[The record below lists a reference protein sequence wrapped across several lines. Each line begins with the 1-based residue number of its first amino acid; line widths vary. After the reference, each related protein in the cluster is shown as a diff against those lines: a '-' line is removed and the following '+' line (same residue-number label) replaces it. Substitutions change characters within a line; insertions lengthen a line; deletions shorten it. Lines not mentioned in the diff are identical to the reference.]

1 MSVLPT
7 NEMQQ
12 LNTQLF
18 QATDVGSAAQA
29 VADAL
34 AQQSETCLIAL
45 ASSDTNTFDLPA
57 ASGMAADAT
66 WAAWIGQFDAAH
78 GESKTVALEAN
89 ENPSGR
95 PAFMIPIADND
106 ARAGW
111 FFVVTTEDKLNVA
124 IQAVALLAAHLRA
137 LQAEQEMAVLKQRAR
152 RVTSVNRIT
161 AVISS
166 ALAQDDVLSLAVEL
180 LSDLLEVDHCGVF
193 IFEDNKAALTME
205 YPADSEREDL
215 HIPLGSSATL
225 EALVHY
231 QTAVIVPDLAAVQAS
246 DPFAA
251 ALRQRIDVQT
261 ALIAPLTAPLGVIGA
276 ISVERRDGNRGF
288 TADERD
294 TLLTIAG
301 QIALART
308 NADLYQ
314 QAISANRLKSEFL
327 ANISHELR
335 TPLNAIIGYSDMLL
349 QNIYGD
355 LTPQQ
360 TDRISRV
367 HNSGNQLLNMIDNLL
382 GLARIDAG
390 RITMT
395 LEPISL
401 MSLLSAVTESFNERA
416 QEKNL
421 SLTLNCHAEGGD
433 VYALGDKEALS
444 QIYNNLL
451 DNALKF
457 TSEGGITV
465 QIDRLWVEHG
475 KLQDAQH
482 STPPI
487 ELEDG
492 EWAVVSIQD
501 TGIGIKPEHQVLVF
515 EEFRQGDGSTVRQYG
530 GSGLG
535 LALARRMLD
544 LMHGHI
550 WLESTGEQG
559 STFTTLL
566 RLGHPD
572 APANP

>member
-1 MSVLPT
+1 MSVLPA
-7 NEMQQ
+7 NEIQQ

-18 QATDVGSAAQA
+18 QSADISSAAEA
-29 VADAL
+29 VVDFLVRQGAACLLAL
-34 AQQSETCLIAL
+34 VAGE
-45 ASSDTNTFDLPA
+45 
-57 ASGMAADAT
+57 SGQLDVVATSGLAADAD
-66 WAAWIGQFDAAH
+66 WLEWLAQFDAAH
-78 GESKTVALEAN
+78 SEPNTYALDAGAT
-89 ENPSGR
+89 PSGK
-95 PAFMIPIADND
+95 PAYMLPIARDS
-106 ARAGW
+106 ARLGW
-111 FFVVTTEDKLNVA
+111 VLVVAAQERVEIA
-124 IQAVALLAAHLRA
+124 AQAVSLLAAHLRA

-193 IFEDNKAALTME
+193 ILADDRATLTME
-205 YPADSEREDL
+205 YPSDGEHEEL
-215 HIPLGSSATL
+215 HIPLSSSDTL
-225 EALVHY
+225 EALIHY
-231 QTAVIVPDLAAVQAS
+231 QTAVIVPDLTAGKER
-246 DPFAA
+246 DPFATA
-251 ALRQRIDVQT
+251 IHKRSDVYT
-261 ALIAPLTAPLGVIGA
+261 ALIAPLTAPNGVIGA
-276 ISVERRDGNRGF
+276 ISVERRDPNRNF

-349 QNIYGD
+349 QNIYGE
-355 LTPQQ
+355 LTSQQ

-367 HNSGNQLLNMIDNLL
+367 YNSGKQLLNMIDNLL

-395 LEPISL
+395 LAPISL
-401 MSLLSAVTESFNERA
+401 MNLMSDITEAFTERA

-421 SLTLNCHAEGGD
+421 TLTCNVDSGD
-433 VYALGDKEALS
+433 VYALGDQEALS
-444 QIYNNLL
+444 QIYHNLL

-465 QIDRLWVEHG
+465 QINRLWVENG
-475 KLQDAQH
+475 ELLDRDGR

-492 EWAVVSIQD
+492 EWAVISVQD
-501 TGIGIKPEHQVLVF
+501 TGIGIKPEHQALVF

-550 WLESTGEQG
+550 WLESTGTQG

-566 RLGHPD
+566 PLGHPD
-572 APANP
+572 APSNP